1 MSANCAKVLNGTS
14 FSKGG
19 IFLFG
24 LDQKIFIR
32 NSSTFVEKSF
42 SDRTLFL
49 SKNIVIF
56 RNLNHYQ
63 ICKERKKKFQTF
75 SHRTL

>member
-56 RNLNHYQ
+56 RNLNYYQ

-75 SHRTL
+75 ADRTL

>member
-56 RNLNHYQ
+56 RNLSHYQ

-75 SHRTL
+75 ADRTL